1 MRLLILNRHSDP
13 FAEYDRYVDHQEHE
27 VSYVTVPDHV
37 PMVRQVSRHLEVLP
51 SLGDEQQVLRA
62 AERCH
67 REAGPFDAVFAQSEF
82 DLLTAAAVRELLSV
96 PGPGVQATRLF
107 RDKPRM
113 KEAVADAGLRVP
125 RFTPVTSLAQVVEFA
140 RTCGGGV
147 VAKPR
152 TGAASGGVVVIE
164 PGTDPAAALAGVD
177 LAEYEAEEHVSG
189 PIWHV
194 DGLRYQGRT
203 SFQVSSQ
210 YVGTCYGFA
219 RGEPLAS
226 VVRLD
231 EKADLVGTFASRC
244 LDALDL
250 RDGPFHLEVI
260 ESADGPVFLEVG
272 ARVGGGE
279 IPFVLHDVY
288 GVDLVGD
295 WFRVLMSQPP
305 RTLPEEAPREHAG
318 FLMLPEPVG
327 QTLVSRQSLLERVEC
342 LYAEVL
348 PEPGYHFDGTG
359 GYDELLGRFRYRGP
373 SAKHVSDAVVET
385 LRTYHYVLTEEGR

>member
-1 MRLLILNRHSDP
+1 MRLLILNRHSDS
-13 FAEYDRYVDHQEHE
+13 FAEYDRYIDHQEHE
-27 VSYVTVPDHV
+27 VSYVTVPEHV
-37 PMVRQVSRHLEVLP
+37 PMTGRSSRHLEVLS
-51 SLGDEQQVLRA
+51 SLSDEQQVLRA

-82 DLLTAAAVRELLSV
+82 DLLTAAAVREQLSV

-113 KEAVADAGLRVP
+113 KEAVAEAGLRVP
-125 RFTPVTSLAQVVEFA
+125 RFVSVTSVAQVVEFA
-140 RTCGGGV
+140 RTCGGAV

-152 TGAASGGVVVIE
+152 AGAASGGVVVIE
-164 PGTDPAAALAGVD
+164 PGTDPAAALAGLD

-194 DGLRYQGRT
+194 DGLRHRGRT
-203 SFQVSSQ
+203 CFQLSSQ
-210 YVGTCYGFA
+210 YIGTCFGFT

-231 EKADLVGTFASRC
+231 EKADLIGEFAGLC

-260 ESADGPVFLEVG
+260 DSADGPVFLEVG

-295 WFRVLMSQPP
+295 WLRVVIAQAP
-305 RTLPEEAPREHAG
+305 RTLPPRTPREHAG
-318 FLMLPEPVG
+318 FLMLPEPEG
-327 QTLVSRQSLLERVEC
+327 MTLVSRESLLERVEC
-342 LYAEVL
+342 LYSEVL
-348 PEPGYHFDGTG
+348 PEPGHRFDGAG
-359 GYDELLGRFRYRGP
+359 GYEELLGRFRYRAP
-373 SAKHVSDAVVET
+373 SAKHITDAVVET
-385 LRTYHYVLTEEGR
+385 LQTYRYVLTEEGR

>member
-1 MRLLILNRHSDP
+1 MRLLILNRHSDS
-13 FAEYDRYVDHQEHE
+13 FAEYDRYIDHQEHE
-27 VSYVTVPDHV
+27 VSYVTVPEHV
-37 PMVRQVSRHLEVLP
+37 PMVQGVGRHLEVLP

-67 REAGPFDAVFAQSEF
+67 REAGPFDVVFAQSEF
-82 DLLTAAAVRELLSV
+82 DLLTAAAVRERLGV
-96 PGPGVQATRLF
+96 PGPGVRATRLF

-113 KEAVADAGLRVP
+113 KEAVAEAGLRVP
-125 RFTPVTSLAQVVEFA
+125 RFTTVTSVAQVVEFA
-140 RTCGGGV
+140 RTCGGAV

-152 TGAASGGVVVIE
+152 AGAASGGVVVIE
-164 PGTDPAAALAGVD
+164 PGTDPAVTLAGLD
-177 LAEYEAEEHVSG
+177 LTEYEAEEHVSG

-194 DGLRYQGRT
+194 DGLRHQGRT
-203 SFQVSSQ
+203 CFRLSSQ

-219 RGEPLAS
+219 QGEPLAS

-231 EKADLVGTFASRC
+231 EQADLVGEFADRC

-295 WFRVLMSQPP
+295 WLRVVTGQPP
-305 RTLPEEAPREHAG
+305 RTLPQGAPREHAG
-318 FLMLPEPVG
+318 FLMLPEPAG
-327 QTLVSRQSLLERVEC
+327 RTLVSRQSPLEGVEY

-348 PEPGYHFDGTG
+348 PEPGHRFDGSG
-359 GYDELLGRFRYRGP
+359 GYEELLGRFRYRAP
-373 SAKHVSDAVVET
+373 SAKHLTDAVTET
-385 LRTYHYVLTEEGR
+385 LRTYRYVLTEEGR

>member
-1 MRLLILNRHSDP
+1 MRLLILNRHSDS
-13 FAEYDRYVDHQEHE
+13 FAEYDRYIDHQEHE
-27 VSYVTVPDHV
+27 VSYVTVPEHV
-37 PMVRQVSRHLEVLP
+37 PMARRSSRHLEVLP

-62 AERCH
+62 AQRCH

-82 DLLTAAAVRELLSV
+82 DLLTAAAVREQLNV

-113 KEAVADAGLRVP
+113 KEAVAEAGLRVP
-125 RFTPVTSLAQVVEFA
+125 RFTAVTSLAQVVEFA
-140 RTCGGGV
+140 RTCGGAV

-152 TGAASGGVVVIE
+152 AGAASGGVVVIE
-164 PGTDPAAALAGVD
+164 PGTDPAAALAGLD

-194 DGLRYQGRT
+194 DGLRRGGRT
-203 SFQVSSQ
+203 RFQLSSQ
-210 YVGTCYGFA
+210 YIGTCYGFS
-219 RGEPLAS
+219 RGEPLGS

-231 EKADLVGTFASRC
+231 EKADLIGEFAGRC

-260 ESADGPVFLEVG
+260 DSADGPVFLEVG

-295 WFRVLMSQPP
+295 WLRVIMSQAP
-305 RTLPEEAPREHAG
+305 RTLPRGAPREHAG
-318 FLMLPEPVG
+318 FLMLPEPAG
-327 QTLVSRQSLLERVEC
+327 LTLESRQSPLERVEG

-348 PEPGYHFDGTG
+348 PEPGHRFDGTG
-359 GYDELLGRFRYRGP
+359 GYEELLGRFRYRAP
-373 SAKHVSDAVVET
+373 SAKHIIDAVDET
-385 LRTYHYVLTEEGR
+385 LQTYRYVLTEEGR

>member
-1 MRLLILNRHSDP
+1 MRLLILNRHSDR

-37 PMVRQVSRHLEVLP
+37 PMAPESSRHVEVLP
-51 SLGDEQQVLRA
+51 SLVDEQQVLRA

-82 DLLTAAAVRELLSV
+82 DLLTAAAVRERLGV
-96 PGPGVQATRLF
+96 PGPGVRATQLF
-107 RDKPRM
+107 RDKSRM
-113 KEAVADAGLRVP
+113 KEAVVRAGLRAP
-125 RFTPVTSLAQVVEFA
+125 RFSSVTSLAQVEEFA
-140 RTCGGGV
+140 RTCGGAA

-152 TGAASGGVVVIE
+152 SGAASHGVVVIE
-164 PGTDPAAALAGVD
+164 PGTDSAAALAGLD
-177 LAEYEAEEHVSG
+177 LADYEAEEYVSG

-194 DGLRYQGRT
+194 DGLRHRGRT
-203 SFQVSSQ
+203 RFRLSSE
-210 YVGTCYGFA
+210 YIGTCYGFT

-231 EKADLVGTFASRC
+231 EQAELIGAFADQC

-279 IPFVLHDVY
+279 IAFVLEDVY

-295 WFRVLMSQPP
+295 WLRVVMSQAP
-305 RTLPEEAPREHAG
+305 RTLPEGTPREHAG
-318 FLMLPEPVG
+318 FLMLPEPAG
-327 QTLVSRQSLLERVEC
+327 LTLVSRQSPMERVEC
-342 LYAEVL
+342 LYAEEL
-348 PEPGYHFDGTG
+348 PEPGHHFDGAG
-359 GYDELLGRFRYRGP
+359 GYDELLGRFRYRAP
-373 SAKHVSDAVVET
+373 SAKHIADAVAET
-385 LRTYHYVLTEEGR
+385 LRTYRYVLTEEGR